1 MVMVG
6 FNFTKLHVERMNPPK
21 GKIKISNN
29 VTIKDVAEKDLS
41 LGKTKEQGI
50 NFQFEFTS
58 KFNPNIGEIIL
69 QGEILYMEPPEKIK
83 EIMKSWK
90 KDKKLPQA
98 VMTNI
103 LNNVLVKSNVQAL
116 ILSQTVNLPPPIPL
130 PKVSVGEDK

>member
-6 FNFTKLHVERMNPPK
+6 FNFTKLNVEKISAPK

-29 VTIKDVAEKDLS
+29 VAIKNVTERDLS

-50 NFQFEFTS
+50 NFEFEFVS
-58 KFNPNIGEIIL
+58 KFNPGIGEIVL
-69 QGEILYMEPPEKIK
+69 RGDILYMEPPEKIK
-83 EIMKSWK
+83 EITKSWK
-90 KDKKLPQA
+90 KDKKLPQQ
-98 VMTNI
+98 VMTSI
-103 LNNVLVKSNVQAL
+103 LNNILVKCNIEAL

>member
-6 FNFTKLHVERMNPPK
+6 FNFTKLNVEKISPPK

-29 VTIKDVAEKDLS
+29 VSIKNVTERDLS

-50 NFQFEFTS
+50 NFEFEFVS
-58 KFNPNIGEIIL
+58 KFNPGIGEIVL
-69 QGEILYMEPPEKIK
+69 RGEILYMEPPEKIK
-83 EIMKSWK
+83 EITKSWK
-90 KDKKLPQA
+90 KDKKLPQQI
-98 VMTNI
+98 MTNI
-103 LNNVLVKSNVQAL
+103 LNNILVKCNIEAL

>member
-6 FNFTKLHVERMNPPK
+6 FNFTKLHVEKMNVTK

-29 VTIKDVAEKDLS
+29 VTIINVTEKDLS

-50 NFQFEFTS
+50 NFGFEFTS
-58 KFNPNIGEIIL
+58 KFNPGIGEITL
-69 QGEILYMEPPEKIK
+69 RGDILYMEPPEKIT

-103 LNNVLVKSNVQAL
+103 LNNILVKCNIEAL

-130 PKVSVGEDK
+130 PKVSVGEEK

>member
-6 FNFTKLHVERMNPPK
+6 FNFTKLHVEKLSPSK

-29 VTIKDVAEKDLS
+29 VTIKNVTEKDLS

-50 NFQFEFTS
+50 NFIFEFVS
-58 KFNPNIGEIIL
+58 KYNPGIGEIIL
-69 QGEILYMEPPEKIK
+69 TGEILYMEPPEKIK

-90 KDKKLPQA
+90 KDKKLPQP

-103 LNNVLVKSNVQAL
+103 LNNVLVKSNIQAL
-116 ILSQTVNLPPPIPL
+116 ILSQTVSLPPPIPL